1 MKGTAQLLLRRV
13 LERAGG
19 SAEAGYVLVLDGEGL
34 EDLPAQMPTPH
45 GTYSVHRLT
54 SEIRLRHVLWQAKGA
69 PVIAVIPGALAG
81 KLPPDL
87 FRRARDRRV
96 HALAP
101 NDVLELMLGVRVV
114 GADAPHL
121 QALAIENIE
130 RMSQALSR
138 RTLPTVVD
146 RRLLTEL
153 LVDVSV
159 GESMRTQAPAA
170 LLAAWVIDPPIWTDN
185 VRRLVVEAL
194 PALHGDEGRLLAWAV
209 GHASAR
215 ERLRAL
221 VVHGVL
227 LTLDTDDLPPDV
239 WGELHTAVDA
249 AHGIGRQLVRWT
261 AGRLAEATLPLLGDA
276 ANALLTEAE
285 GIARRRVGAALL
297 ATSRVLPLAFHD
309 RCFALA
315 KRAAEG
321 KEISPAEI
329 EWLRSHRAADMHKA
343 ELAVLEAMGRLSR
356 YLTATPEPRLAAESG
371 TVAARVQRYQR
382 HGAFADLAAAQL
394 RHAMAGS
401 SRYLAEGKRVLE
413 RVRERRDQENLPFAQ
428 ALAAAYEHGLHTDVT
443 PLHRLWKNVVAPV
456 WQQQDT
462 AGVYVVVL
470 DGCSYPVFL
479 DLLYELAQHPAA
491 PIGIAPDADGRVV
504 GMPAVAP
511 LPTVTS
517 HARGALFLGE
527 LPNDPLVA
535 ETVFRDQQ
543 EARTDKARLNQN
555 AALGARTREL
565 FLKGDLTD
573 GGQRLIATLR
583 DAQVQVVAA
592 VFNAI
597 DDQIGSSNTGAALRI
612 SPASIAGFRPS
623 LEAALDAK
631 RRVLITAD
639 HGHSPFV
646 DNSLRVGDGATPRYQ
661 ALAAGATPAAGFLE
675 IDVKGLGGP
684 PGRRAFAWK
693 SGVYLGGQQ
702 VGFHGG
708 CSLEEMVVPMAWLAA
723 RGLQADEPAWWYGAG
738 ALPVMEPV
746 RRAPD
751 PTPTPPPPV
760 AAPQLQLFDPS
771 GRADALALPPELLAK
786 LATDERTF
794 LVLLKENGS
803 LKTTEIATRM
813 SKPVSRVNGLVVQ
826 LRRKLHGA
834 GIELFTSE
842 TLPSGETL
850 FRYQGGST

>member
-1 MKGTAQLLLRRV
+1 MKGSSQLLLRRV
-13 LERAGG
+13 LERVGG

-34 EDLPAQMPTPH
+34 EDLPAQMLTPH

-54 SEIRLRHVLWQAKGA
+54 SEIRLRHVLWQAQGA
-69 PVIAVIPGALAG
+69 PVIAVIPGTLAG

-121 QALAIENIE
+121 QALALEHVE

-159 GESMRTQAPAA
+159 GEGVRTQTPAA
-170 LLAAWVIDPPIWTDN
+170 LLAAWLADPPVWTEN

-194 PALHGDEGRLLAWAV
+194 PTLHGDEGRLLAWAI
-209 GHASAR
+209 GHEAAR

-221 VVHGVL
+221 VIHGVL
-227 LTLDTDDLPPDV
+227 LTLDSDDLPPDV
-239 WGELHTAVDA
+239 WGELNSAVDPDRGLA
-249 AHGIGRQLVRWT
+249 RGLVRWT

-276 ANALLTEAE
+276 ASALLTEAE
-285 GIARRRVGAALL
+285 RVGRKKLGAALL

-315 KRAAEG
+315 KAAAEG
-321 KEISPAEI
+321 KEITPAEI
-329 EWLRSHRAADMHKA
+329 EWLRSHRAAGMHKA
-343 ELAVLEAMGRLSR
+343 ELAVLEALGRLSR
-356 YLTATPEPRLAAESG
+356 YLTSTPESRLG
-371 TVAARVQRYQR
+371 PGPQTVIARVKRYQR
-382 HGAFADLAAAQL
+382 NGAFADLAVAQL

-401 SRYLAEGKRVLE
+401 SRYLAESKRVLE
-413 RVRERRDQENLPFAQ
+413 RVRERRDQDNLGFAQ
-428 ALAAAYEHGLHTDVT
+428 ALANEYEVALHADVT
-443 PLHRLWKNVVAPV
+443 PLHRLWRNVVAPI
-456 WQQQDT
+456 WQQKDT

-479 DLLYELAQHPAA
+479 DLLYELAQHPAT

-504 GMPAVAP
+504 GMPALAP

-527 LPNDPLVA
+527 LPQDPLVA

-555 AALGARTREL
+555 AVLGTRTREL

-573 GGQRLIATLR
+573 GGQRLIETLR
-583 DAQVQVVAA
+583 DTRVQVVAA
-592 VFNAI
+592 VFNAV
-597 DDQIGSSNTGAALRI
+597 DDQIGSSNTGAAVRI
-612 SPASIAGFRPS
+612 SPSSIVGFRPS
-623 LEAALDAK
+623 LEAALHAG
-631 RRVLITAD
+631 RRVLLTAD

-646 DNSLRVGDGATPRYQ
+646 DNSLRVGDGPTPRYQ
-661 ALAAGATPAAGFLE
+661 ALAADARPADGFLE
-675 IDVKGLGGP
+675 IDVRGLGGP

-693 SGVYLGGQQ
+693 SGAYLGGQQ

-708 CSLEEMVVPMAWLAA
+708 CSLEEMVVPMAWLEV
-723 RGLQADEPAWWYGAG
+723 RGLQADEPTWWYGAG
-738 ALPVMEPV
+738 ALPVVEPV

-771 GRADALALPPELLAK
+771 GRADALAIPPELLAK
-786 LATDERTF
+786 LATDERSF

>member
-34 EDLPAQMPTPH
+34 EDLPAQMPTPN

-121 QALAIENIE
+121 QTLALENID

-170 LLAAWVIDPPIWTDN
+170 LLAAWVLDPPTWTDN
-185 VRRLVVEAL
+185 VRRLVVDAL

-209 GHASAR
+209 GHATAR

-239 WGELHTAVDA
+239 WGELNTAVDA
-249 AHGIGRQLVRWT
+249 DHGIGRQLVRWT
-261 AGRLAEATLPLLGDA
+261 AGRMAEATLPLLGDA

-285 GIARRRVGAALL
+285 VIARRKLGAALL

-315 KRAAEG
+315 KQAAEG
-321 KEISPAEI
+321 KEIAPAEI
-329 EWLRSHRAADMHKA
+329 EWLRSHRAAEMHKA
-343 ELAVLEAMGRLSR
+343 ELAVLEAIGRLSR
-356 YLTATPEPRLAAESG
+356 YLAATPEARLAPAAS
-371 TVAARVQRYQR
+371 TVAARVLRYQR

-413 RVRERRDQENLPFAQ
+413 RVRERRDQENLQFAQ
-428 ALAAAYEHGLHTDVT
+428 ALAAGYEPALHTDVT
-443 PLHRLWKNVVAPV
+443 PLHRLWRNVVAPI
-456 WQQQDT
+456 WQQQDGV
-462 AGVYVVVL
+462 GVYVVVL

-504 GMPAVAP
+504 GMPALAP

-527 LPNDPLVA
+527 LPHDPLVA

-583 DAQVQVVAA
+583 DASVQVVAA

-623 LEAALDAK
+623 LEAALAAK
-631 RRVLITAD
+631 RRVLIIAD

-646 DNSLRVGDGATPRYQ
+646 DNSLRVGDGAAPRYQ
-661 ALAAGATPAAGFLE
+661 ALAAGATAAAGFLE
-675 IDVKGLGGP
+675 IDVQGLGGP

-708 CSLEEMVVPMAWLAA
+708 CSLEEMVVPMAWLTW

-738 ALPVMEPV
+738 ALPVVEPV

-771 GRADALALPPELLAK
+771 GRADALALPPALLAK
-786 LATDERTF
+786 LATDERSF

-826 LRRKLHGA
+826 LRRKLHTA

-842 TLPSGETL
+842 QLPSGETM
-850 FRYQGGST
+850 FRYQGGAS